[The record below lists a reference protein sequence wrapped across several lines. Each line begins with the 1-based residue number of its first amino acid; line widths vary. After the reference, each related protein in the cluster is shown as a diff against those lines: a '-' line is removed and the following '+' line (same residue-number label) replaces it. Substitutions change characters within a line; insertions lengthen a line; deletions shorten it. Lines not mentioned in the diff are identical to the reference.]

1 MSRIQGNDYYVNN
14 TRDPVTG
21 SEKVKIVSDAN
32 GTVRTEKMSY
42 HNPITGVSETYK
54 NKTKAER
61 SRSRSRSNSSERR
74 RRNVQYQNGY
84 AQMPV
89 NSTQPM
95 PINNGIYH
103 PQNLVN
109 DTYGPPI
116 NYNQQMPVH
125 NAPIYNQPLGTY
137 NQNDL
142 YSHEKG
148 SIKTTDNSYKMTEKK
163 EYVNP
168 ITGVEENSKVK
179 HKIVGDRSRSR
190 SQGKSKTTYDHI
202 NDGQKVVIKEKH
214 REGGVMSN
222 IKNKMKNL
230 VNRG

>member
-89 NSTQPM
+89 NTAPIYNQQMPVTSTQPM
-95 PINNGIYH
+95 PIN
-103 PQNLVN
+103 
-109 DTYGPPI
+109 
-116 NYNQQMPVH
+116 YNQPMPV
-125 NAPIYNQPLGTY
+125 NNVPIYNQPLGTY

-190 SQGKSKTTYDHI
+190 SHGKSKTTYDHI